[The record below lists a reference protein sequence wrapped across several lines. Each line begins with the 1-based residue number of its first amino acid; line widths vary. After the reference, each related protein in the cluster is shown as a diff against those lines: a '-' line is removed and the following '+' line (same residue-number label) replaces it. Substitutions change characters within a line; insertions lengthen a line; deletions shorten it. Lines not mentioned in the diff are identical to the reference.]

1 MINLKLGE
9 THSIELISNPS
20 TGYSW
25 TVSPEKSKIISI
37 SESSVDV
44 NPKDIG
50 ANHKTIFTIKGL
62 KKGIQEIVFT
72 YHKAWEKD
80 IEPALT
86 KSIIIKIN

>member
-37 SESSVDV
+37 SESLVDV

-50 ANHKTIFTIKGL
+50 SIHKTIFTIKGL
-62 KKGIQEIVFT
+62 KKGIEEVVF
-72 YHKAWEKD
+72 
-80 IEPALT
+80 
-86 KSIIIKIN
+86 IIIKHGKKT